1 VEERLRLLHTNTPEI
16 AASII
21 VSNDGITIAS
31 ALPASVK
38 ETRVSAMTAAMLSLG
53 ERIADELD
61 RGMLDQ
67 IYIKGKIGHV
77 VLMSIG
83 GKAVLTTI
91 ARENAKIGL
100 LFLDLQRAALDL
112 EKLI

>member
-1 VEERLRLLHTNTPEI
+1 
-16 AASII
+16 
-21 VSNDGITIAS
+21 
-31 ALPASVK
+31 
-38 ETRVSAMTAAMLSLG
+38 MTAVMLSLG

-67 IYIKGKIGHV
+67 VYIKGKIGHV

-100 LFLDLQRAALDL
+100 LFLDLQRAAQDL
-112 EKLI
+112 EKLV